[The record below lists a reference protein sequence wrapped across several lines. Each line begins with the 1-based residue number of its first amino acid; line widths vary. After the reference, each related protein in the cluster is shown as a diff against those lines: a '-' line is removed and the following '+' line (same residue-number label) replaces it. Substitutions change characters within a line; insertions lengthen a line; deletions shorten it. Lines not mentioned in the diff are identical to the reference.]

1 MVPIFLLHPGILE
14 LGLLLLLDL
23 ACTEGAHVTKC
34 GTTGVLAVARECT
47 KHISN
52 QRQCSEGVVQS
63 HGTIIP

>member
-1 MVPIFLLHPGILE
+1 
-14 LGLLLLLDL
+14 
-23 ACTEGAHVTKC
+23 
-34 GTTGVLAVARECT
+34 VLAVARECT